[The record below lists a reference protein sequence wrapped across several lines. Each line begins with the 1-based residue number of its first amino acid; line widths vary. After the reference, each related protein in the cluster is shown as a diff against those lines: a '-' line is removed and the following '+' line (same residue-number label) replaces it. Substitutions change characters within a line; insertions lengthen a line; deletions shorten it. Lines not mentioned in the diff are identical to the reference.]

1 MDRLSRQKIKEEILE
16 LNHVLD
22 QMDLTDIYR
31 TLHQMAAKYT
41 FFSSTYETFSKADH
55 VIGKEISCRKFYKS
69 KMLQLY
75 QVSFLT
81 KMV

>member
-1 MDRLSRQKIKEEILE
+1 MNRSSKQKISKETLD
-16 LNHVLD
+16 LKYALD

-55 VIGKEISCRKFYKS
+55 MIGKEISCRKFYKS
-69 KMLQLY
+69 KILQLY